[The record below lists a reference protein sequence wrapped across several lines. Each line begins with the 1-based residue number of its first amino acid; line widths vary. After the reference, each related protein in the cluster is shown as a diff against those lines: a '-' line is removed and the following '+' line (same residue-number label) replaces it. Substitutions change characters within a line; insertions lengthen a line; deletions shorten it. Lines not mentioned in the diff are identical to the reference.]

1 MNERYITNLEL
12 SNKCKSRFIEVRT
25 LDELKKVEFRNHYI
39 AQGAGLSYSDASFG
53 QNITTVNFQSFNNI
67 IFFDKINKTVEV
79 ESGCTLKKI
88 FENFVNENLYLT
100 VQPGWPD
107 LCIGSLIAS
116 NVHGKNT
123 YKFGNFKNI
132 VISLKLFHPDY
143 GVINCSREENHE
155 IFNLTVG
162 GMGLTGLIIS
172 AVLKL
177 EELGGNVCSKKITKI
192 SSFEEIDEIFQKE
205 KDKNDTMMSWAN
217 LSNPKKFNA
226 LVVMTNTYFKKNF
239 KIKIPKYKKIFLSP
253 DKLRFN
259 LFHKFINIP
268 LNTLYYNQQ
277 LILKKH
283 EVDIFPELFPFYNK
297 SFYFDM
303 FGRKGFLSFQ
313 LIIPRSNFLHF
324 INEFKKLMIKYDVSI
339 VLTLIKLFKGNQN
352 FLNFSMDGISIYC
365 DLPNNS
371 NNNIFVKTIND
382 VCHNYGCIN
391 NIFRNHLLSEKNVIN
406 QFGEQYFNFKEKL
419 NKFDKNRIFN
429 SALSQRLGLDK

>member
-1 MNERYITNLEL
+1 MNKRYLTNLEL
-12 SNKCKSRFIEVRT
+12 SNKCKSKFIEVRS
-25 LDELKKVEFRNHYI
+25 LDELKKVDFRNNYI

-53 QNITTVNFQSFNNI
+53 QNITTINFQNFNNI
-67 IFFDKINKTVEV
+67 IFFDEINKTVEV
-79 ESGCTLKKI
+79 ESGCSLKKI
-88 FENFVNENLYLT
+88 FENFVNKNLYLT

-132 VISLKLFHPDY
+132 VISLKLFHPNY
-143 GVINCSREENHE
+143 GVINCSREENQE

-162 GMGLTGLIIS
+162 GMGLTGFIIS

-177 EELGGNVCSKKITKI
+177 EQLGGNVCSKKITKI
-192 SSFEEIDEIFQKE
+192 NSFEEIDEIFQKE

-226 LVVMTNTYFKKNF
+226 LVVMTNAYFKKNF
-239 KIKIPKYKKIFLSP
+239 KVKVPKYKKIFLSHN
-253 DKLRFN
+253 KVRFN

-268 LNTLYYNQQ
+268 LNTLYYSQQ
-277 LILKKH
+277 LILKKQ
-283 EVDIFPELFPFYNK
+283 EVNIFPELFPFYNK

-303 FGRKGFLSFQ
+303 FGKKGFLSFQ
-313 LIIPRSNFLHF
+313 LIIPRSNFLPF

-339 VLTLIKLFKGNQN
+339 VLTLIKLFKGNRN

-371 NNNIFVKTIND
+371 NNNIFVKIIND
-382 VCHNYGCIN
+382 FCHDYGCIN
-391 NIFRNHLLSEKNVIN
+391 NIFRNHLLSKKNVVN
-406 QFGEQYFNFKEKL
+406 QYGEQYFNFKEKL